1 MKEAAVE
8 ERVDKQVKCYHCEE
22 ECRNDHIIFDDKD
35 FCCVGC
41 KTIYEL
47 FQTDDLRELYETRN
61 KSKPHL
67 VGRYDFLE
75 NKEIRDKL
83 LSFQSE
89 GYNLIQLS
97 LPDIHCSS
105 CVYVLENLADFHPG
119 VIQSSVNFLKKT
131 AEIRYNPTVIQLPEL
146 AALLSSIGYPPQF
159 DTEGNDNK
167 KKKTSSALSV
177 KIGVA
182 AFCFGNIML
191 LSFPEYLGIDESM
204 DDSFKK
210 FFAYLNIVLALP
222 VLLYSAR
229 DYFISAY
236 KGLSSGFVNI
246 DVPIALG
253 VVALFGR
260 SLYEILTKTG
270 AGYLDSLGALVF
282 FLLIG
287 KWFQSKTYENLS
299 FERDYKS
306 YFPLAATRVENGV
319 TTTVPIADLKAG
331 DEVVIR
337 NHEIIPA
344 DAVLLSQRANI
355 DYSFVTGEEKP
366 VVMKAKDQLYA
377 GGRQIGERITVRIA
391 KPSSQSY
398 LTSLWNNHAF
408 KVTDEL
414 GTEEITNRISKYF
427 TFIILAIALVAT
439 VFWYFVNPDNMWQ
452 VATAILIVACPC
464 ALALSAPFTNG
475 NTIRVFG
482 RNRFYLKSAP
492 TAEKLNAIDTIV
504 FDKTGT
510 LTESGEG
517 KVKFFGKTLTEEEGG
532 MVRKLVENSIH
543 PVSQKIKKSLKDTGF
558 TISDFKE
565 IPGNGLQG
573 TVNGHL
579 LRLGKPSY
587 IGMDDVKDEPG
598 RVYLAIDGISRGY
611 FEVRNQYREGLST
624 LVGRL
629 QGYKLAIL
637 SGDND
642 HERSQLEEV
651 FTGKTEMRFRQQP
664 QDKLDY
670 IKQLQ
675 EKGHK
680 VMMLG
685 DGLNDAGALKQSD
698 VGIAVTEDVSSFSPA
713 CDGILEGGHLKHL
726 ATYLD
731 YAKYG
736 KNIIIASFVISFLYN
751 VVGLTFAITGVLTPI
766 FAAILMPLSSIS
778 VVAFATFTGNY
789 FAHKK
794 HLF

>member
-1 MKEAAVE
+1 MKTAVE
-8 ERVDKQVKCYHCEE
+8 EHVGQQVKCHHCEE
-22 ECRNDHIIFDDKD
+22 ECRNDHLTFDGKD
-35 FCCVGC
+35 FCCAGC

-61 KSKPHL
+61 KSNPHL
-67 VGRYDFLE
+67 EGKYDFLE
-75 NKEIRDKL
+75 NKEIRDRL

-89 GYNLIQLS
+89 TYNLIHLS

-119 VIQSSVNFLKKT
+119 VIQSTVNFLKKT
-131 AEIRYNPTVIQLPEL
+131 AEIRYNPVVVQLPEL
-146 AALLSSIGYPPQF
+146 AGLLSSIGYPPQF
-159 DTEGNDNK
+159 DADNNEQKRK
-167 KKKTSSALSV
+167 KNSTALTV

-204 DDSFKK
+204 NDSFKV
-210 FFAYLNIVLALP
+210 FFAYLNILLALP

-236 KGLSSGFVNI
+236 KGLKSKFVNI

-253 VVALFGR
+253 IVALFGR
-260 SLYEILTKTG
+260 SLYEILTQTG
-270 AGYLDSLGALVF
+270 AGYLDSLGGLVF

-299 FERDYKS
+299 FERDYTS

-319 TTTVPIADLKAG
+319 ATAIPIADFRAG
-331 DEVVIR
+331 DEVIIR

-344 DAVLLSQRANI
+344 DAILLSGKANI

-366 VVMKAKDQLYA
+366 VAMQANDQLYA
-377 GGRQIGERITVRIA
+377 GGRQIGERIMVRIT

-427 TFIILAIALVAT
+427 TFIILTIAGISGVVWFLIS
-439 VFWYFVNPDNMWQ
+439 PQNMWQ
-452 VATAILIVACPC
+452 VITAILIVACPC

-475 NTIRVFG
+475 NTIRIFG
-482 RNRFYLKSAP
+482 RNKFYLKSAP
-492 TAEKLNAIDTIV
+492 TAEKLNAVDTIV

-517 KVKFFGKTLTEEEGG
+517 KVKFFGETLTREEEG
-532 MVRKLVENSIH
+532 MVSKLVENSIH
-543 PVSQKIKKSLKDTGF
+543 PVSQKIRRNLRGA
-558 TISDFKE
+558 DFDMADFRE
-565 IPGNGLQG
+565 IPGGGLQG
-573 TVNGHL
+573 LVNGRL
-579 LRLGKPSY
+579 LTLGKPDLV
-587 IGMDDVKDEPG
+587 GVEDVKDEPG
-598 RVYLAIDGISRGY
+598 RVYLAIDGMPRGY
-611 FEVRNQYREGLST
+611 FEVKNRYRDGLED
-624 LVGRL
+624 LVTHL
-629 QGYKLAIL
+629 SKYKLAIL

-642 HERSQLEEV
+642 HERPLLEEI
-651 FTGKTEMRFRQQP
+651 FSKQTEMRFRQQP

-670 IKQLQ
+670 IRALQ
-675 EKGHK
+675 TLGHR

-713 CDGILEGGHLKHL
+713 CDGILEGRQLKNL
-726 ATYLD
+726 AAYLD
-731 YAKYG
+731 HARYG

-751 VVGLTFAITGVLTPI
+751 VVGLTFAVAGALTPI

-778 VVAFATFTGNY
+778 VVAFTTFTGNY
-789 FAHKK
+789 FARKQ

>member
-1 MKEAAVE
+1 MKTAVE
-8 ERVDKQVKCYHCEE
+8 EYVDQQVKCHHCEE
-22 ECRNDHIIFDDKD
+22 ECRNDHLIFDGKD

-61 KSKPHL
+61 KSNPHL
-67 VGRYDFLE
+67 AGKYDFLE

-89 GYNLIQLS
+89 TYNLIQLS

-119 VIQSSVNFLKKT
+119 VIQSTVNFLKKT
-131 AEIRYNPTVIQLPEL
+131 AEIRYNPAVIQLPEL
-146 AALLSSIGYPPQF
+146 AGLLSSIGYPPQF
-159 DTEGNDNK
+159 DADSQEQKRRKN
-167 KKKTSSALSV
+167 SSSLSV

-204 DDSFKK
+204 DDSFKE
-210 FFAYLNIVLALP
+210 FFAYLNILLALP

-236 KGLSSGFVNI
+236 KGLKSKFVNI

-253 VVALFGR
+253 IVALFGR
-260 SLYEILTKTG
+260 SLYEILTQTG
-270 AGYLDSLGALVF
+270 AGYLDSLGGLVF

-306 YFPLAATRVENGV
+306 YFPLAATRIDNGV
-319 TTTVPIADLKAG
+319 ATAIPIADLKAG
-331 DEVVIR
+331 DEVIIR

-344 DAVLLSQRANI
+344 DAVLLSEKANI

-366 VVMKAKDQLYA
+366 VAMTANDQLYA
-377 GGRQIGERITVRIA
+377 GGRQVGERITVRIT

-427 TFIILAIALVAT
+427 TFIILAIAVVSGIVWFLVS
-439 VFWYFVNPDNMWQ
+439 PENMWQ
-452 VATAILIVACPC
+452 VITAILIVACPC

-475 NTIRVFG
+475 NTIRIFG
-482 RNRFYLKSAP
+482 RNKFYLKSAP
-492 TAEKLNAIDTIV
+492 TAEKLNAVDTIV

-517 KVKFFGKTLTEEEGG
+517 KVKFFGKALTKEEEG

-543 PVSQKIKKSLKDTGF
+543 PVSQKIRKSLRAADF
-558 TISDFKE
+558 TMADFKE

-573 TVNGHL
+573 VVNSHL
-579 LRLGKPSY
+579 LKLGKPAFVE
-587 IGMDDVKDEPG
+587 MEDVKDEPG
-598 RVYLAIDGISRGY
+598 RVYLAIDGIPRGY
-611 FEVRNQYREGLST
+611 FEVSNQYREGLKA
-624 LVGRL
+624 LVARL
-629 QGYKLAIL
+629 DGYKLAIL

-642 HERSQLEEV
+642 HERPQLEEI
-651 FTGKTEMRFRQQP
+651 FSGQTEMKFRQQP

-670 IKQLQ
+670 IKALQ
-675 EKGHK
+675 ARGHR

-713 CDGILEGGHLKHL
+713 CDGILEGGQLKHL
-726 ATYLD
+726 AAYLD

-751 VVGLTFAITGVLTPI
+751 VVGLTFAVAGALTPI

-778 VVAFATFTGNY
+778 VVAFTT
-789 FAHKK
+789 
-794 HLF
+794 